1 MFRFTLHTLCN
12 DTSIQF
18 RTLKDISE
26 FLNLP
31 YHKVRSLSLS
41 DEKIFLHKEIKE
53 LSKQYK
59 IVKNQPTLEL

>member
-12 DTSIQF
+12 NTSIQF

-26 FLNLP
+26 FLDLP
-31 YHKVRSLSLS
+31 YHKNRSLSLS

-59 IVKNQPTLEL
+59 IVKNQPILEF